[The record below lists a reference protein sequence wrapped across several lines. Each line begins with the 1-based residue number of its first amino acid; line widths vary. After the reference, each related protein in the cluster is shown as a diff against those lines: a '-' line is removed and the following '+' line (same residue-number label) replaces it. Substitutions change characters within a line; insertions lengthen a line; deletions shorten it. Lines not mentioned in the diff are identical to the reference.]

1 MATDFRLKESLP
13 ELTDR
18 VVSTYFELGAINHL
32 GHCPLPNHE
41 AVISA
46 TDRTLL
52 RSSYCPHGCGF
63 DRSSE
68 GDTRFLRI
76 EGDEAVIFESFNPGA
91 IVRVWM
97 TMGFGTSAPLN
108 ENVRLRLYLD
118 DLSTPAIDVSLPD
131 FFDGADP
138 RWPLP
143 MADNREASA
152 QRNRKNSQN
161 EEHPK
166 LPIVQPGHGWSP

>member
-1 MATDFRLKESLP
+1 MLQLSLEDEEAGSISFAVKRKHTQTYQFPRFVWAILGLIVHCYGQASPIAVWEDLKSL
-13 ELTDR
+13 
-18 VVSTYFELGAINHL
+18 
-32 GHCPLPNHE
+32 

-46 TDRTLL
+46 TDRTHL
-52 RSSYCPHGCGF
+52 RSSYCPDGCGF

-97 TMGFGTSAPLN
+97 TMGFGTSTPLN

-118 DLSTPAIDVSLPD
+118 DLSTPAIDVSLHD

-143 MADNREASA
+143 MAGNREAS
-152 QRNRKNSQN
+152 S
-161 EEHPK
+161 
-166 LPIVQPGHGWSP
+166 G